1 MIEFSKSLHRKPLEI
16 RRNNFLDQLP
26 SDQILSGEPA
36 WDVCHKYMGQLEAII
51 ASILRRHSMFFWIHL
66 YRRIGV
72 QLSPAHEDKTDAN
85 TLGLVRHIVELS
97 IIKYGDSSRA
107 DDVALSATI
116 RLKDVLGGHYQRILG
131 RLGASPADTAA
142 RFRALASSN
151 QWVLTKFEQR
161 DYFDIFL
168 VEGLAYEYWRTTAL
182 MRAIG
187 KGSTFRRGI
196 GSSVERVE
204 SRN

>member
-1 MIEFSKSLHRKPLEI
+1 MLT
-16 RRNNFLDQLP
+16 P
-26 SDQILSGEPA
+26 SVWFGTLLS
-36 WDVCHKYMGQLEAII
+36 CLLSNTAI
-51 ASILRRHSMFFWIHL
+51 
-66 YRRIGV
+66 
-72 QLSPAHEDKTDAN
+72 
-85 TLGLVRHIVELS
+85 
-97 IIKYGDSSRA
+97 SSRA